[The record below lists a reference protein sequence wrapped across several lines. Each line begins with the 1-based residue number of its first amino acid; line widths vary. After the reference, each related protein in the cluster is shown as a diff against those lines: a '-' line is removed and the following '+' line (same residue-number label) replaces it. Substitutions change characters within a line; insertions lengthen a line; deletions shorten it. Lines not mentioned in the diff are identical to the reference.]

1 MFKECMKKFTDSR
14 DYAISTTLMFVVV
27 ACGILSVFLVA
38 KVVTEARSWTVDQY
52 AVNSIS
58 IQGEGEVVA
67 VPDIAM
73 FSFSVNSTSESVE
86 SAQEQSA
93 TAMNSALAYLKEK
106 GVEDKDVKTTNYQ
119 VYPKYNQPVCEN
131 DSRGNYSCQESV
143 IVGYDV
149 SQSIEVKVRDTKKAG
164 EILTGIGSRGV
175 NNVSGLQFT
184 IDDESSLK
192 EEARSK
198 AIMDAREK
206 AQTLAKDLGV
216 KLKRV
221 TSFYEDS
228 APCAYGGCYGEMG
241 AGYGGD
247 MMQKA
252 TVAPNTPIGE
262 NTIISRVTINYEI
275 R

>member
-1 MFKECMKKFTDSR
+1 MFKECIKKFTDDRS
-14 DYAISTTLMFVVV
+14 YAIGWSLLFVTI
-27 ACGILSVFLVA
+27 AAGILSVFLVS
-38 KVVTEARSWTVDQY
+38 KVVTEVRLWSQDQY

-93 TAMNSALAYLKEK
+93 TAMNATLAYLKEK

-198 AIMDAREK
+198 AIIDAREK

-228 APCAYGGCYGEMG
+228 APVYMDG
-241 AGYGGD
+241 GYGGD
-247 MMQKA
+247 MMVKA
-252 TVAPNTPIGE
+252 TVAPNTPVGE
-262 NTIISRVTINYEI
+262 NTIISKVTINYEI